1 MSTHRAARGLLAIA
15 IPLIGTFVATPAA
28 RAQSSASAT
37 LTLVSQTA
45 WTTPAQPIVKLAV
58 RAENTGTSPLDQL
71 TLGVTIGSAVRSRT
85 AYEGSLKDGPGLPIF
100 ATTFPAGVSLAAG
113 ASRLLNVSVDLS
125 AAGPGISS
133 LQTFEYPLRVDLRS
147 VDVPVAGINTVVIY
161 LVRTPE
167 VPMLLSTTIELSA
180 PIAFAPNGRLA
191 DRAFEAAVAPAGA
204 LGAEVAAIGRL
215 ATDRQ
220 AAFDLVVEPALL
232 DQLQRMSDGYQR
244 TGGSFVANGSGAAAD
259 AATLLATLRSAV
271 TSPSVHVSATPFA
284 EPNVPALL
292 ASGLGADL
300 AAQES
305 TGLQVVRS
313 ILGVEP
319 DTTVVRPP
327 DGALNDAAVEALA
340 SQGATTILGNPDTVA
355 RPPQPLEF
363 APPPTASL
371 AVAGQTVALV
381 MPDPGAETL
390 LTSPGFID
398 DPVLA
403 AQTML
408 GELTAIWQEEPVPS
422 QARGIAI
429 ALPVSATASFWGAF
443 LERIA
448 EAPFLRLTDAQTLVE
463 RIPPPAA
470 TSPLASPSNARFSQ
484 GYVGELKSEHRNLL
498 AFRSMLVN
506 PSRVPDR
513 MGRDLLYA
521 ESAAFL
527 GHESAGRAWIDQ
539 VNAVTGEVFARA
551 VPDSSQV
558 FTFTAATGSIPL
570 IMGDPGNLPI
580 RFTVQ
585 LRSNRLRF
593 PDGARQTVT
602 LTRPNQIV
610 TFRATTKAAGQGQIQ
625 VVIRAPSGRAIRQT
639 TLIVRSTAVNHI
651 ALAVTVAAALLLL
664 ALWSR
669 RFFTR
674 RRTT

>member
-1 MSTHRAARGLLAIA
+1 
-15 IPLIGTFVATPAA
+15 
-28 RAQSSASAT
+28 
-37 LTLVSQTA
+37 
-45 WTTPAQPIVKLAV
+45 
-58 RAENTGTSPLDQL
+58 
-71 TLGVTIGSAVRSRT
+71 
-85 AYEGSLKDGPGLPIF
+85 
-100 ATTFPAGVSLAAG
+100 
-113 ASRLLNVSVDLS
+113 
-125 AAGPGISS
+125 
-133 LQTFEYPLRVDLRS
+133 
-147 VDVPVAGINTVVIY
+147 
-161 LVRTPE
+161 
-167 VPMLLSTTIELSA
+167 MLLSTTIELSA
-180 PIAFAPNGRLA
+180 PIAFAPDGKLA
-191 DRAFEAAVAPAGA
+191 DPAFEAAVAPDGSV
-204 LGAEVAAIGRL
+204 GAEVAAIGRL
-215 ATDRQ
+215 AADGL

-232 DQLQRMSDGYQR
+232 DQLQRMSDGYER
-244 TGGSFVANGSGAAAD
+244 VDGTIVASGSGAAAD
-259 AATLLATLRSAV
+259 AATLLSTLRSAV
-271 TSPSVHVSATPFA
+271 TSPSVHVSAMPFA
-284 EPNVPALL
+284 GPNVPALI
-292 ASGLGADL
+292 ASGLGSDL
-300 AAQES
+300 AAQQS
-305 TGLQVVRS
+305 TGLQIVRS

-319 DTTVVRPP
+319 DTTLIRPP
-327 DGALNDAAVEALA
+327 DGALDDAAVEALA
-340 SQGATTILGNPDTVA
+340 GQGATTILGDADTVT

-381 MPDPGAETL
+381 MPDPGAQTL
-390 LTSPGFID
+390 LTSPGFLD
-398 DPVLA
+398 DPVRA

-422 QARGIAI
+422 QARGVAI
-429 ALPVSATASFWGAF
+429 ALPDSAPARFWSAF
-443 LERIA
+443 LERVS
-448 EAPFLRLTDAQTLVE
+448 EAPFLNLTDAQTLVQ

-470 TSPLASPSNARFSQ
+470 TSPLTAPSTARFTP
-484 GYVGELKSEHRNLL
+484 GYVGEIKNERRNLL

-527 GHESAGRAWIDQ
+527 GNEDAGRAWIDQ
-539 VNAVTGEVFARA
+539 VNAVTGAVFSRA

-558 FTFTAATGSIPL
+558 FTFTAETGSIPL
-570 IMGDPGNLPI
+570 IMGDPGDLPI

-610 TFRATTKAAGQGQIQ
+610 TFRATAKAAGQGQIQ
-625 VVIRAPSGRAIRQT
+625 VIVRAPSGRPIRQT

-669 RFFTR
+669 RFFSR